1 MGQELSWSWEA
12 ECDQV
17 NSNNSTSLQTTNQN
31 TQKFHFATVHTN
43 FVILVAGAL
52 WQWQC
57 TTWAPWRW
65 ARWSSPL
72 SGWLWSAWS
81 GSTTGSRRWTVGGP
95 GKGIKTKLM
104 LTFLHFLSFILF
116 VSAKK
121 TCDLTPSYEKVK
133 NIINYLQVHCVSVPM
148 LYVVPR
154 KISQVPKLQ
163 CIHHVCCQGRET
175 SSTFRKILLQP
186 F

>member
-1 MGQELSWSWEA
+1 MQLYTQILLFWWQERGDSGSAPPGHLGAGLADPRRCPGDCGLPGVAPQQGQEGGQWVG
-12 ECDQV
+12 QV
-17 NSNNSTSLQTTNQN
+17 RNQN
-31 TQKFHFATVHTN
+31 
-43 FVILVAGAL
+43 
-52 WQWQC
+52 
-57 TTWAPWRW
+57 
-65 ARWSSPL
+65 
-72 SGWLWSAWS
+72 
-81 GSTTGSRRWTVGGP
+81 
-95 GKGIKTKLM
+95 KLM

-121 TCDLTPSYEKVK
+121 TCDLTTSYEKVK

-175 SSTFRKILLQP
+175 SSTF
-186 F
+186 

>member
-1 MGQELSWSWEA
+1 
-12 ECDQV
+12 
-17 NSNNSTSLQTTNQN
+17 
-31 TQKFHFATVHTN
+31 
-43 FVILVAGAL
+43 
-52 WQWQC
+52 
-57 TTWAPWRW
+57 
-65 ARWSSPL
+65 
-72 SGWLWSAWS
+72 
-81 GSTTGSRRWTVGGP
+81 
-95 GKGIKTKLM
+95 M
-104 LTFLHFLSFILF
+104 LPFLHYLSFILF

-175 SSTFRKILLQP
+175 SSTFWKILLQP
-186 F
+186 FSEHQFLLLCPVCLQSPDEKPCQGHSLRQVQISLKDKHIFIRTPWFPESINWIVLIKSQRDHQQSSTLISVFVSFCCFLAKEW